1 MMRQTTRQEAWE
13 ELEGRVFDT
22 LEALEEIEPHAIEL
36 VDMLEDTRAYGKTA
50 KGFSLI
56 REALEEVLDSREL
69 RETAEKTG
77 REEAEQ
83 YYYGA

>member
-1 MMRQTTRQEAWE
+1 MRQTTRQEAWE

-22 LEALEEIEPHAIEL
+22 LEALEEIEPQAIEL

-69 RETAEKTG
+69 RETAGMTK
-77 REEAEQ
+77 EEAEQ